1 MIFKLLLPNF
11 LLITSLLTILF
22 IGDVKANEQKK
33 SKANIVVIMVD
44 DLGFSDL
51 KSYGGE
57 LVTPSIDALADK
69 GVKFSNFY
77 NAARC
82 VPSRAAL
89 LTGLYPHQ
97 AGLGHMV
104 SDLGQDAY
112 RGELS
117 KNAVTIAEVLSTQ
130 GYFTAMTGKWH
141 LTKNW
146 HPNDK
151 KDNWPLQRG
160 FQRFYG
166 TLPGHGSLYN
176 PFGLVEGNTATKLT
190 DGAYYTDVIGE
201 KSIDYIHEAVAQN
214 KPFFL
219 YMSHVAPHYPLH
231 AKPAMIAE
239 QKGKFSAGWDTLR
252 KLRHKKLLKLGLL
265 NKGTKLSPRDE
276 QVPAWDNE
284 KNQAWQQHRM
294 EVYAAMMSHVDQS
307 VERVLAVLKA
317 TKQLDNTYIFFL
329 SDNGASPEGHLNN
342 TVERL
347 GTAWNS
353 ALIPKTTPQGR
364 QVKAGDWINEAIGGA
379 DTYGSYGIKWANL
392 SNTPFRNHKT
402 WLHEGGITAPLIIV
416 GPNIAEN
423 TISHQPVHL
432 IDFMPTVLNFTQA
445 KYPKNYKKE
454 VITPLPGIDFSQVL
468 TQQKTLPERS
478 IFWEHEGNK
487 AVRTGNWKLVAE
499 YPGTWASVRRYPTK
513 GQWELYNMVDD
524 RTELRDLA
532 KKHPDKVM
540 ALSKAWQQW
549 ANDVGVVDWQKL
561 MSLDKTD

>member
-1 MIFKLLLPNF
+1 MLHQFFLQTILLISLLLVN
-11 LLITSLLTILF
+11 
-22 IGDVKANEQKK
+22 VVQANVHQQ
-33 SKANIVVIMVD
+33 SKANIVIIMVD

-57 LVTPSIDALADK
+57 LSTPTIDELANQ

-104 SDLGQDAY
+104 SDLGEEAY

-117 KNAVTIAEVLSTQ
+117 KHAVTLAEVLSEQ

-146 HPNDK
+146 HPDDV

-166 TLPGHGSLYN
+166 TLPGHGSLYD
-176 PFGLVEGNTATKLT
+176 PFGLVDGNTPTKLVK
-190 DGAYYTDVIGE
+190 GSYYTDIIGK
-201 KSIDYIHEAVAQN
+201 KSVEYINEAVAQD

-231 AKPAMIAE
+231 AKPAMVAK

-252 KLRHKKLLKLGLL
+252 KNRHDKLLKLGLL
-265 NKGTKLSPRDE
+265 SQGTKLSPRDE
-276 QVPAWDNE
+276 QVPAWQKE
-284 KNQAWQQHRM
+284 PNQAWQQHRM
-294 EVYAAMMSHVDQS
+294 EVYAAMMAHVDQS
-307 VERVLAVLKA
+307 IQSVIAVLKDK
-317 TKQLDNTYIFFL
+317 KQLDNTYIFFL

-347 GTAWNS
+347 GTSWNS
-353 ALIPKTTPQGR
+353 AVIPKTTPQGKE
-364 QVKAGDWINEAIGGA
+364 VTSGDWINQAIGGA

-402 WLHEGGITAPLIIV
+402 WLHEGGITAPLIVV
-416 GPNIAEN
+416 GPNIVAKSL
-423 TISHQPVHL
+423 SHQAVHL
-432 IDFMPTVLNFTQA
+432 IDFMPTILNFAQA
-445 KYPKNYKKE
+445 SYPKNYQGE
-454 VITPLPGIDFSQVL
+454 AIEPLSGIDFSSVL
-468 TQQKTLPERS
+468 IQQKTLPERS
-478 IFWEHEGNK
+478 LFWEHEGNRAIRK
-487 AVRTGNWKLVAE
+487 GDWKLVSE
-499 YPGTWASVRRYPTK
+499 YPGTWSSVRAYPTK
-513 GQWELYNMVDD
+513 GQWELYNMAND
-524 RTELRDLA
+524 RTELTNLA
-532 KKHPDKVM
+532 KAHPDKVAAM
-540 ALSKAWQQW
+540 SKAWQQW
-549 ANDVGVVDWQKL
+549 ANSVGVVDWTKL
-561 MSLDKTD
+561 MVLDKID